1 MKKKKK
7 KFEKNQNEILNLMNE
22 NNKKYEEM
30 EKKINILNQN
40 DINIKYK
47 NQEIINKIDNS
58 INIIKEINN
67 NNKDFAIK
75 IGNYFEDNKK
85 ELNAVK
91 LEIQEIKNQKNEEKK
106 KK

>member
-1 MKKKKK
+1 
-7 KFEKNQNEILNLMNE
+7 MNE

-40 DINIKYK
+40 EINIKYK

-91 LEIQEIKNQKNEEKK
+91 LEIQEIKNQENEEVITR
-106 KK
+106 